1 MNMFLKGVILVFFNC
16 FLALTIITSSVH
28 AGAEDQAKKPAETK
42 TIVQEE
48 TKTEIK
54 QKDVEQSKNPIVL
67 METSMGKIKIE
78 LFQKEAPVTVKNFL
92 DYTKEKFFTGT
103 IFHRVVPKFVI
114 QAGGFTPDMGKKPT
128 RQPIKNEATNKISNT
143 IGTLAMART
152 GVIDSATS
160 QFFINLKDN
169 HFLDHRNET
178 KQGYGYCVFG
188 KVIEGMDVVTKIGQV
203 STAMKTQHRDVPVDP
218 VIIKSVRLIP

>member
-1 MNMFLKGVILVFFNC
+1 MFLKGVTLVFFNC
-16 FLALTIITSSVH
+16 FLSLMIITSAVH
-28 AGAEDQAKKPAETK
+28 AGAEDQAKKFAETK

-48 TKTEIK
+48 TKTESK
-54 QKDVEQSKNPIVL
+54 QKDAEQSKNPIVL

-92 DYTKEKFFTGT
+92 DYTKEKFFDGT
-103 IFHRVVPKFVI
+103 IFHRVVPNFVI
-114 QAGGFTPDMGKKPT
+114 QAGGFTPDMAKKPT
-128 RQPIKNEATNKISNT
+128 RQPVKNEATNKISNT

-188 KVIEGMDVVTKIGQV
+188 KVSEGMDVVSKIGQV
-203 STAMKTQHRDVPVDP
+203 STAMKNQHRDVPVDP

>member
-1 MNMFLKGVILVFFNC
+1 MFLKGIILLFGIC
-16 FLALTIITSSVH
+16 FLALTIVTSSAH
-28 AGAEDQAKKPAETK
+28 AGAGDRTQKSAETK

-54 QKDVEQSKNPIVL
+54 QKDAEQSKNPIVL

-78 LFQKEAPVTVKNFL
+78 LFQKEASITVKNFL
-92 DYTKEKFFTGT
+92 DYTKEKFFDGT
-103 IFHRVVPKFVI
+103 IFHRVVPNFVI
-114 QAGGFTPDMGKKPT
+114 QGGGFTPDMAKKPT
-128 RQPIKNEATNKISNT
+128 RQPIINEATNKISNT

-169 HFLDHRNET
+169 RFLDHKNET
-178 KQGYGYCVFG
+178 KQGYGYCIFG
-188 KVIEGMDVVTKIGQV
+188 KVIEGMDVVTEIGQV
-203 STAMKTQHRDVPVDP
+203 STIMKNHHRDVPVDP
-218 VIIKSVRLIP
+218 VMIKSVRLIP